1 MPQRH
6 ANEGKIRELQLGA
19 SLECVM
25 KQPMSESTSGLN
37 IEFSNAGSFPE
48 FSNADRF
55 SKLHDPNG

>member
-6 ANEGKIRELQLGA
+6 ANKGKIRELQLGA

-37 IEFSNAGSFPE
+37 IEFSNADSFPE

-55 SKLHDPNG
+55 SRLHDPNG